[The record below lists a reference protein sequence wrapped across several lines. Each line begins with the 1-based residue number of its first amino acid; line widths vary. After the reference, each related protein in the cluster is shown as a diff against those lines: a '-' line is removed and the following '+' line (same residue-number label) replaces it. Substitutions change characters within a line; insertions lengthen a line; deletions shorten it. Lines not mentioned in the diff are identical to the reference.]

1 MRFLSLLLQ
10 THLLVKL
17 SLQLPGILLLL
28 RQHPQL
34 HVPELERGVRRGAFN
49 QCLPAPP
56 SIAAALFI
64 LDIATVTAPHM
75 IGIAPPSASSVGT
88 GGA

>member
-1 MRFLSLLLQ
+1 MSLLPLLLQ

-17 SLQLPGILLLL
+17 SLQQLSFLLLL

-34 HVPELERGVRRGAFN
+34 LVPELERGVPSAFN
-49 QCLPAPP
+49 QCLPAPL